1 MAKKLYVGNLA
12 FHVTRTEIRDLFSQ
26 VGEITEVDLITD
38 RYTGT
43 PKGFAFVEMASEAE
57 AQEAIKRFNGYLLNN
72 RALTVSEAHPRSE
85 WTGGG
90 YNKVNKRF

>member
-1 MAKKLYVGNLA
+1 MATKLYVGNLA
-12 FHVTRTEIRDLFSQ
+12 FHATRAQVRELFSQ
-26 VGEITEVDLITD
+26 AGEIIEVDLITD

-57 AQEAIKRFNGYLLNN
+57 AQEAIQRFNGYSFNN
-72 RALTVSEAHPRSE
+72 RALMVREARPRAE

-90 YNKVNKRF
+90 YSRTIKRF